1 MIRIDPEKKKLLL
14 GFMDFLENRG
24 SKQGWVIVNKPSYE
38 TTNIRKS
45 QGKTRP
51 PKSMRQTFK
60 IFAEWLEMGDDD
72 LNYEI
77 DRYIKSLEE

>member
-14 GFMDFLENRG
+14 GFIDFLENRG

-45 QGKTRP
+45 QGKTR
-51 PKSMRQTFK
+51 
-60 IFAEWLEMGDDD
+60 L
-72 LNYEI
+72 
-77 DRYIKSLEE
+77 